1 MVYSLWVMKF
11 WNSRNLRWVHASR
24 KSKRRECEGRCQYIR
39 GIDRYEVLSEQQD
52 ELEIVRAYEIGL
64 QLPPSKTSSN
74 VTFSKAFDP
83 NLFASPSR
91 IGM

>member
-24 KSKRRECEGRCQYIR
+24 RTQRREYEDENQYGRSRPGYR
-39 GIDRYEVLSEQQD
+39 D

>member
-1 MVYSLWVMKF
+1 MRVRGRKDGNMRIVISMV
-11 WNSRNLRWVHASR
+11 NL
-24 KSKRRECEGRCQYIR
+24 EQ
-39 GIDRYEVLSEQQD
+39 VLSEYRD
-52 ELEIVRAYEIGL
+52 EIEIARAYEIGL

>member
-1 MVYSLWVMKF
+1 MV
-11 WNSRNLRWVHASR
+11 NL
-24 KSKRRECEGRCQYIR
+24 EQ
-39 GIDRYEVLSEQQD
+39 VLSEYRD

-83 NLFASPSR
+83 NLLASPSR

>member
-1 MVYSLWVMKF
+1 MRVGGREDGNMRMNISMVDLD
-11 WNSRNLRWVHASR
+11 
-24 KSKRRECEGRCQYIR
+24 Q
-39 GIDRYEVLSEQQD
+39 VLSECRD

>member
-1 MVYSLWVMKF
+1 MNISTVDL
-11 WNSRNLRWVHASR
+11 
-24 KSKRRECEGRCQYIR
+24 
-39 GIDRYEVLSEQQD
+39 DEVLSEYRD

-83 NLFASPSR
+83 SLFASPSR

>member
-24 KSKRRECEGRCQYIR
+24 ETQRRECEDRCQYI
-39 GIDRYEVLSEQQD
+39 GGVVQDEVLSEYRD
-52 ELEIVRAYEIGL
+52 EIEIVRAYEIGL

>member
-1 MVYSLWVMKF
+1 M
-11 WNSRNLRWVHASR
+11 R
-24 KSKRRECEGRCQYIR
+24 IR
-39 GIDRYEVLSEQQD
+39 GRKDGNMRMNISTVDLDEVLSEYRD

-83 NLFASPSR
+83 NLLASPSR